1 MHDPYSLIGV
11 RSFINCCGTRTIH
24 GGTLML
30 PQVREAMMAASRFF
44 VNMDELMAGVGKR
57 LAILTGAEW
66 GMVASGAAACLCHA
80 TAACVTG
87 GDPEL
92 MFRLPNTSGMKREV
106 VMPRESRFT
115 YDHAIRSAGV
125 TIVEV
130 DNLGEMDAALNREQV
145 AMVALLG
152 TWEADMTLEAV
163 VDMARRRDVPVLVDA
178 ASEHL
183 QSPEPYTRRGAN
195 LVAYSGGKYLRG
207 PQPTGLLLGDR
218 DLVEAAWVH
227 AAPHHTLGRA
237 MKIGKE
243 EIMGVLAAVEYL
255 LAERDPEQEYEGWIA
270 DLETVAR
277 HVICVSGVE
286 AEILASNQSGVP
298 RLEIRWDGDHTGLT
312 GLELREQL
320 LRGDPRIMLDDRG
333 ATDTSIFIL
342 PFSLQSGEAD
352 IVGRYIHGALSHA
365 PLPSKEKMREPVDVS
380 GAWEIEIAL
389 VRKTAR
395 HRVDIEQIASVL
407 TGAHQT
413 RWLKNALNGS
423 VNGDEI
429 VFTSQHRFEGT
440 HLSYRFVGTV
450 SGDEMRGEVEMGS
463 SGQSAPGPLNQREY
477 GTARWRAVRR

>member
-1 MHDPYSLIGV
+1 MYDPYSLIGV

-30 PQVREAMMAASRFF
+30 PQVREAMMVASRFF

-57 LAILTGAEW
+57 LATLTGAEW

-80 TAACVTG
+80 TAACVTS

-92 MFRLPNTSGMKREV
+92 MFRLPDTSGMKREV

-115 YDHAIRSAGV
+115 YDHAIRSVGV

-130 DNLGEMDAALNREQV
+130 ANLREMDAMLNREQV

-152 TWEADMTLEAV
+152 TWEADMTLESV

-183 QSPEPYTRRGAN
+183 QSPEPYTNRGAN

-243 EIMGVLAAVEYL
+243 EVMGILAAVEYL
-255 LAERDPEQEYEGWIA
+255 LKKRDSETEYEGWITS
-270 DLETVAR
+270 LETIAQ
-277 HVICVSGVE
+277 HVTDVSGVE
-286 AEILASNQSGVP
+286 AEILASDQSDVP
-298 RLEIRWDGDHTGLT
+298 RLEIQWDSDRIGLT

-320 LRGDPRIMLDDRG
+320 LCGDPRIMLDDRG

-352 IVGRYIHGALSHA
+352 IVGGHIRDALSHA
-365 PLPSKEKMREPVDVS
+365 PLPLKEKAREPIDVS

-389 VRKTAR
+389 VKKIAH
-395 HRVDIEQIASVL
+395 HRVDIEQSAGVL
-407 TGAHQT
+407 TGDHQT
-413 RWLKNALNGS
+413 RWLKNSLNGS

-440 HLSYRFVGTV
+440 HLSYRFEGTV
-450 SGDEMRGEVEMGS
+450 SGNEMRGEVEMGS

>member
-1 MHDPYSLIGV
+1 MYDPYSLIGV

-57 LAILTGAEW
+57 LATLTGAEW

-92 MFRLPNTSGMKREV
+92 MFRLPDTSGMKREV

-115 YDHAIRSAGV
+115 YDHAIRSVGV

-130 DNLGEMDAALNREQV
+130 ANLREMDAMLDREQV

-152 TWEADMTLEAV
+152 TWEADMTLESI

-183 QSPEPYTRRGAN
+183 QSPEPYTNRGAN

-243 EIMGVLAAVEYL
+243 EVMGILAAVEYL
-255 LAERDPEQEYEGWIA
+255 LKERDSEAEYEGWITN
-270 DLETVAR
+270 LETIAQ
-277 HVICVSGVE
+277 HVTDVSGVE
-286 AEILASNQSGVP
+286 TEILASDQSDVP
-298 RLEIRWDGDHTGLT
+298 RLEIQWDSDRIGLT

-320 LRGDPRIMLDDRG
+320 LCGDPRIMLDDRG

-352 IVGRYIHGALSHA
+352 IVGGHIRDALSHA
-365 PLPSKEKMREPVDVS
+365 PLPLKEKAREPIDVS

-389 VRKTAR
+389 VRKIAH
-395 HRVDIEQIASVL
+395 HRVDIEQIAGVL
-407 TGAHQT
+407 TGDHQT
-413 RWLKNALNGS
+413 RGLINSLNGS
-423 VNGDEI
+423 VNGDKI
-429 VFTSQHRFEGT
+429 VLTSQHRFEGT
-440 HLSYRFVGTV
+440 HLSYRFEGTV
-450 SGDEMRGEVEMGS
+450 SGNEMRGEVEMGS